1 MTTSDFDPRLLDLYD
16 KPKHLLHFQWQKS
29 SKVYRYALA
38 EIINFG
44 AINVRTK
51 QKDDELG
58 LTQEQIW
65 KKKYA

>member
-1 MTTSDFDPRLLDLYD
+1 MPTSDFDPRLLGLYD
-16 KPKHLLHFQWQKS
+16 KPKFLLHFQWQNN
-29 SKVYRYALA
+29 SKVYLYALV

-44 AINVRTK
+44 AIDVRTK
-51 QKDDELG
+51 QKEDEIG

>member
-16 KPKHLLHFQWQKS
+16 KPKHLLHLQWQKS

-44 AINVRTK
+44 AINIRTK

>member
-1 MTTSDFDPRLLDLYD
+1 MTTSDFDPRLLGLYD
-16 KPKHLLHFQWQKS
+16 KPKHLLHFQWQDS

-38 EIINFG
+38 EIIKFG
-44 AINVRTK
+44 AIDARTK
-51 QKDDELG
+51 QDDELG

>member
-1 MTTSDFDPRLLDLYD
+1 MTTSDFDPRLLGLYD
-16 KPKHLLHFQWQKS
+16 KPKHLLHFQWQNS

-51 QKDDELG
+51 QKEDEIG